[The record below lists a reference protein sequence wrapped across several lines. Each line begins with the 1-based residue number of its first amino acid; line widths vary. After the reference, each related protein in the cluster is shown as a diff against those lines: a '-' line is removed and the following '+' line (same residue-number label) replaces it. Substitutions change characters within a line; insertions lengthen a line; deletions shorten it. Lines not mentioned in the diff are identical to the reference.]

1 MAYSN
6 DTLRP
11 AGATMRIFKSTV
23 AIVHSR
29 SLGLCLA
36 ALLGCINLQAA
47 QPGGLPFP
55 LEQLSIGLPEAG
67 APRAIVG
74 PYAVAAE
81 IPSGGPRL
89 QIYRPRDLARFPA
102 SDTLP
107 IVVWG
112 HGGCMADGSNFAG
125 YLSTIASYGFLVVAS
140 APVPGN
146 AQARTTS
153 ANLIQALDWAQ
164 AEGTRAG
171 SPLAGKIKT
180 DAVAVMGMSCG
191 GNLALE
197 AARDPRVDT
206 LGMWNSGVWIS
217 GEMRTADGTLLSAT
231 TKADLARVHSPTL
244 YINGDKIDPAMENA
258 ADDFRR
264 LDQVPV
270 FFGYRHGAGHAGTYS
285 HANGGEFANIAVAWL
300 RWQLKGDKDSARM
313 FTGRDCKLCT
323 DPTWTAQ
330 KKGMQ

>member
-1 MAYSN
+1 
-6 DTLRP
+6 
-11 AGATMRIFKSTV
+11 MRTFNSTV
-23 AIVHSR
+23 ANVQSR
-29 SLGLCLA
+29 LRKLSLAGLLM
-36 ALLGCINLQAA
+36 GCASLQAA
-47 QPGGLPFP
+47 QPVLPFP

-67 APRAIVG
+67 APRAVVG

-81 IPSGGPRL
+81 IPASGPRL

-102 SDTLP
+102 GDTLP

-112 HGGCMADGSNFAG
+112 NGGCMADGSNFAG
-125 YLSTIASYGFLVVAS
+125 YLSTIASYGFLVVGS
-140 APVPGN
+140 SPVPGSP
-146 AQARTTS
+146 QARITS

-164 AEGTRAG
+164 AEGARAG

-258 ADDFRR
+258 TDDFRR

-270 FFGYRHGAGHAGTYS
+270 FFGFRHGSGHAGTYS

-300 RWQLKGDKDSARM
+300 RWQLKGDKDAGRM

-323 DPTWTAQ
+323 DPNWTTQ